1 MTSKSLLNKRGLG
14 FSFFVDIYKFIWY
27 SNSNR
32 GEVKKMTKKNIKIT
46 SKTEV
51 KNSSIEAG
59 DIFYIEGVSKGLTN
73 LSGLYIVTF
82 DFHATEESLSRY
94 ALVSL
99 ETGMLNTISIN
110 QFSLEEKIG
119 CIVKVNNIEIVA
131 NTKEV

>member
-1 MTSKSLLNKRGLG
+1 
-14 FSFFVDIYKFIWY
+14 
-27 SNSNR
+27 
-32 GEVKKMTKKNIKIT
+32 MTKKNIKIT

-51 KNSSIEAG
+51 KNSSVEAG
-59 DIFYIEGVSKGLTN
+59 DIFHIEGVSKGLTN